1 MPRREVRIAYSYSI
15 INFAQNYNI
24 LFYFLAE
31 LGDFNPDLHNSAFLS
46 EFRFSAAQTEAME
59 ADILDR
65 FRGLRG
71 QTPAEAELAFLA
83 KAKGLELYGVDMHTV
98 MVKIN

>member
-1 MPRREVRIAYSYSI
+1 MHKITI
-15 INFAQNYNI
+15 F

-46 EFRFSAAQTEAME
+46 EFRFCAAQTEAME